1 MHVSFCRSGCV
12 KKQIIET
19 MTSRERV
26 LRAFERVPA
35 DRVPVDFQANP
46 GVDVRLKKHFGLS
59 AGDNEGL
66 LRALGVDFRAIDA
79 PYKGPR
85 LHPEVN
91 GRNVDPLWGIRTR
104 WIEHST
110 GGYWEACDFPLQN
123 ADAEQVARWPMPD
136 PDQYDYSGVAD
147 ACRRYDL
154 YAQHILCYGDL
165 INGNG
170 FLRGMELTLIDL
182 VTDDPAG
189 ALLGDRRFAIQL
201 ATTERILD
209 AAKGRI
215 DFVWLGEDLGTQ
227 ERPMVSREVFRRHIR
242 PRYQKFVDLARSYKA
257 RTMIHTC
264 GSSSWAYEDFIE
276 MGIDAVDTLQPE
288 CRDMSPRSLVER
300 FGGRLSFHGC
310 ISTAGALAFGTP
322 REVRRA
328 VKETLDVMMPGCS
341 YMLAPTH
348 EIQDNSPTENV
359 VAMYE
364 AAQELGWY

>member
-1 MHVSFCRSGCV
+1 M
-12 KKQIIET
+12 KKQINET

>member
-1 MHVSFCRSGCV
+1 
-12 KKQIIET
+12 

-26 LRAFERVPA
+26 LCAFGRIRA
-35 DRVPVDFQANP
+35 DRVPVDYQANP
-46 GVDVRLKKHFGLS
+46 GIDARLKKRFGLS
-59 AGDNEGL
+59 SDDKEGL
-66 LRALGVDFRAIDA
+66 LSVLGVDFRAIDA
-79 PYKGPR
+79 PYQGPR
-85 LHPEVN
+85 LHQDVP

-104 WIEHST
+104 WIGHST

-123 ADAEQVARWPMPD
+123 ADAEEVARWPMPD
-136 PDQYDYSGVAD
+136 PGRYDYSVVAE
-147 ACRRYDL
+147 ACRRNEP

-170 FLRGMELTLIDL
+170 FLRGMEQTLIDL

-189 ALLGDRRFAIQL
+189 ALLGDRRFAVQL
-201 ATTERILD
+201 ATTERILE

-215 DFVWLGEDLGTQ
+215 DFLWLGEDLGTQ
-227 ERPMVSREVFRRHIR
+227 DRPMVSLDVFRRHIR
-242 PRYQKFVDLARSYKA
+242 PRYQKFVDLARAYNA

-264 GSSSWAYEDFIE
+264 GSSSWAYEDFIG

-310 ISTAGALAFGTP
+310 ISTAGALAFGSP
-322 REVRRA
+322 ADVRRT
-328 VKETLDVMMPGCS
+328 VRETLDIMMPGCS

-348 EIQDNSPTENV
+348 EIQDNTPTENA
-359 VAMYE
+359 VAIYE
-364 AAQELGWY
+364 AAREMGRY